1 MDKNLVIFG
10 TRPEFIKLLPVMVE
24 IKKQNL
30 ETQFV
35 YVFTGQHH
43 EMTRDL
49 FLTFNFSPDISLE
62 EKNHHNSLSRSYA
75 GILAGLQ
82 EAIDDLRKTHTIKMI
97 IGQGDTS
104 SCACAA
110 MSAFFNEIPFAH
122 IEAGLRTHNMENPF
136 PEEYFRRMISL
147 TTAMHFVP
155 TAVAAENLLREGIT
169 EERIVI
175 TGNTITDVIE
185 YLKPL
190 DSQPLDPMQDTGF
203 PATATNVMITCHR
216 RENQN
221 GNFHILVETVKTLAE
236 EYPSLNFTWI
246 SHKTPFIQHELQSD
260 LFGNHPNVRV
270 IPPLGLIE
278 MYRLYETTRLIITD
292 SGGVQEEA
300 PGFNIPVIVIR
311 DVTERSESVD
321 LGYSVLTGMNREK
334 ILDAFRHFMGRKR
347 TTMIN
352 PYGDAH
358 AAKKIVDCLN
368 RLV

>member
-1 MDKNLVIFG
+1 MDKNLVVFG
-10 TRPEFIKLLPVMVE
+10 TRPEFIKLLPVILE

-30 ETQFV
+30 EERFL
-35 YVFTGQHH
+35 YIFTGQHQ

-49 FLTFNFSPDISLE
+49 FLAFNFSPDISLE
-62 EKNHHNSLSRSYA
+62 GKNHQNSLSRSFA
-75 GILAGLQ
+75 GILAALQ
-82 EAIDDLRKTHTIKMI
+82 EAIDDLREKHTIKMI

-122 IEAGLRTHNMENPF
+122 IEAGLRTHNLENPF

-147 TTAMHFVP
+147 TTAIHFVP
-155 TAVAAENLLREGIT
+155 TAATAENLLREGVPA
-169 EERIVI
+169 ERIIV

-185 YLKPL
+185 FMRPPDL
-190 DSQPLDPMQDTGF
+190 QPLEPNQDTVGSE
-203 PATATNVMITCHR
+203 TAGNILITCHR

-221 GNFHILVETVKTLAE
+221 GNFHILVETVKTLAQ
-236 EYPSLNFTWI
+236 EYPALKFTWL
-246 SHKTPFIQHELQSD
+246 SHKTPFIQQELQGD
-260 LFGNHPNVRV
+260 LFGQHQNVKV
-270 IPPLGLIE
+270 IPPVGLIE

-321 LGYSVLTGMNREK
+321 LGFSILTGMNRQK
-334 ILDAFRHFMGRKR
+334 ILDAFRYFMGNER
-347 TTMIN
+347 TMMIN

-358 AAKKIVDCLN
+358 AATKIVDCLN
-368 RLV
+368 RLA